1 MIHKLTTHIT
11 HSSLAVD
18 YTVNLERNRSVGK
31 DREVY
36 PDACNYVAKAASSP
50 ALKANPNNRL
60 VVIDCGGWWFEVL
73 HTWCSSNSE
82 DYVHAINDQV
92 MIASYSQTTTLAR
105 PGDVG
110 IPTPALKPVDLT
122 VSERELL
129 QNCTHKRRYLFSF
142 QGTMRKGR
150 EGLSLLNNGEDMYVQ
165 MNGGQSSEDF
175 KGLLKTSTFGAVP
188 RGDGLFSY
196 RFAET
201 LSAGTIP
208 VIYANDWLAPF
219 DSAVV
224 NWTNCAIFIREKD
237 MNQTAEILR
246 AIPPETVCDMQQKA
260 LQVYDAYVSSRLG
273 WLNGLVQSVLVKT
286 AEPIMT

>member
-1 MIHKLTTHIT
+1 
-11 HSSLAVD
+11 
-18 YTVNLERNRSVGK
+18 VNLERDRSVGN

-60 VVIDCGGWWFEVL
+60 VVIDCGGWWHEVL

-129 QNCTHKRRYLFSF
+129 QNCTKRRYLFSF
-142 QGTMRKGR
+142 QGRMVKGR
-150 EGLSLLNNGEDMYVQ
+150 ESLGLLD
-165 MNGGQSSEDF
+165 NGGDIYIQMFQNQGSYAADLRQPSRDSLDF
-175 KGLLKTSTFGAVP
+175 KGLLKRSTFGAVP
-188 RGDGLFSY
+188 RGDGLYSY

-208 VIYANDWLAPF
+208 VIYADDWLPPF

-260 LQVYDAYVSSRLG
+260 LQIYDAYVSSRLG
-273 WLNGLVQSVLVKT
+273 WLNGLVQSVLAKT
-286 AEPIMT
+286 AEPNMT